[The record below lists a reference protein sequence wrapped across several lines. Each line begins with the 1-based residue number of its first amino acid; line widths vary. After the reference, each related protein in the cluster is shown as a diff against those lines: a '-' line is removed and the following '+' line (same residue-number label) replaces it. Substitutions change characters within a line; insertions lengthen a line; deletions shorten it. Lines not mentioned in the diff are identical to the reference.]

1 MATTKENTIVN
12 KRDTSEK
19 TDTYVKSL
27 NYKTIKQPMR
37 HIAHNLYIKVNK
49 HSKVWYVDYTDT
61 NGKQQRKSL
70 NCEYKPEMKDSGLH
84 TSIKDAIRKAD
95 EYIAKVNK
103 GIKPELVNI
112 TVEKALEL
120 WIEHIKVINKGE
132 ISNKCFK
139 DKEALIK
146 KHINPIIGNIKLSA
160 LKKVDIENLIYTK
173 TKVIGSRIYYTIRA
187 MYSYAIKN
195 EYIENKDIMPVYK
208 EIIGNIEYTKRP
220 AITDNEI
227 EFGKVVRIIK
237 NNHKNELLRNLNLF
251 IIYSACRSI
260 EAVRIKWNMINWNEM
275 VINIPAQLMKEKKD
289 YFIPI
294 TNQIKDVL
302 DNMMKFRNN
311 NKKDIFNINEYVFH
325 KAISYNK
332 PYIVGS
338 LNSYNNRNGVDTNKQ
353 SIHGFRA
360 CFSTYSNGTLQIF
373 SKIVEKQLS
382 HSQGKDVKYIYDRNK
397 LCAER
402 LKALQMYDDWVDKV
416 SDENYKGENKNDDII
431 VSYKQLQN

>member
-49 HSKVWYVDYTDT
+49 YSKVWYVCYTDT

-70 NCEYKPEMKDSGLH
+70 NCEYKPDMKDSGLH

-103 GIKPELVNI
+103 GIKPDLVNI

-120 WIEHIKVINKGE
+120 WIEHIKVVNKGKVQD
-132 ISNKCFK
+132 ICFK
-139 DKEALIK
+139 NKEALIK
-146 KHINPIIGNIKLSA
+146 RHITPIIGNIKLSM
-160 LKKVDIENLIYTK
+160 LKKIDIENMLYSK
-173 TKVIGSRIYYTIRA
+173 TKVIGSRIYYIIRD
-187 MYSYAIKN
+187 MYNYAIKN
-195 EYIENKDIMPVYK
+195 EFIENKDIMPECK

-220 AITDNEI
+220 AITNNEI
-227 EFGKVVRIIK
+227 EFGKVVRTIK
-237 NNHKNELLRNLNLF
+237 NNHKNELFRNLNLF
-251 IIYSACRSI
+251 IIYGACRSI

-275 VINIPAQLMKEKKD
+275 VINIPSELMKEKQD

-302 DNMMKFRNN
+302 DNMMKFRNS
-311 NKKDIFNINEYVFH
+311 NKKDIFNVNEYVFH
-325 KAISYNK
+325 KTLSYFE
-332 PYIVGS
+332 PYKVGS
-338 LNSYNNRNGVDTNKQ
+338 LNGYNSRNGVDTTKQ

-373 SKIVEKQLS
+373 SKIIEKQLS
-382 HSQGKDVKYIYDRNK
+382 HSQGKDVEHIYNRAD
-397 LCAER
+397 LYEHR
-402 LKALQMYDDWVDKV
+402 LVALQMYDNWVDKV
-416 SDENYKGENKNDDII
+416 SDENYKGENKKDKKII
-431 VSYKQLQN
+431 VSYLQL